1 MGNYLGNIWIK
12 NVNSLINGRKTM
24 PKFMLNLKII
34 ELNHQRN
41 NTRKLLKRNS
51 INFKCM
57 LRTIFKWRKVVTM
70 KEILAKGQ

>member
-1 MGNYLGNIWIK
+1 MENYLGNIWIK

-24 PKFMLNLKII
+24 LKFMKNLKII

-57 LRTIFKWRKVVTM
+57 PRTIYKWRKVVTM